1 MKVVFAPLARRELR
15 KQVQYLIDHGG
26 TLAAQRL
33 KSRVMTFVKETLA
46 TFPEIG
52 TPMEHRD
59 LYETWVPGT
68 QLVIWYRI
76 SKTTIEIAR
85 VWHAAQDRSTEP

>member
-33 KSRVMTFVKETLA
+33 KSRVMPFVKETLA
-46 TFPEIG
+46 AFPEIG
-52 TPMEHRD
+52 T
-59 LYETWVPGT
+59 L
-68 QLVIWYRI
+68 I
-76 SKTTIEIAR
+76 
-85 VWHAAQDRSTEP
+85 